1 MGRVDP
7 NIMLKTA
14 LSWCNYDQ
22 PMMKL
27 SIVFL
32 TALGTDFFRSSAR
45 HLGLSWG
52 YYFHAFLGSSKLTSF

>member
-1 MGRVDP
+1 MGRLGP

-32 TALGTDFFRSSAR
+32 TALGTDFFDQVLA
-45 HLGLSWG
+45 
-52 YYFHAFLGSSKLTSF
+52 T